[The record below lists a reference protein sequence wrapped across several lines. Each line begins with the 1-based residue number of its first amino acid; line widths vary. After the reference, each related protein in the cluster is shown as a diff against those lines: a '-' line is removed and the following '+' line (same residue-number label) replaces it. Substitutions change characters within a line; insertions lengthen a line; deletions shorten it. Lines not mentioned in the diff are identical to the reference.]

1 MSSRNDK
8 RVKRKTRIRKK
19 VSGTSAVPR
28 VSVFKSNN
36 NFFAQLVDDENG
48 VTIASASSIEKGAKV
63 AGSSVKQAEEVGK
76 NLSARAK
83 DKKIDRAVFDRSG
96 YKYHGAVATLAQT
109 LRDNG
114 IQV

>member
-19 VSGTSAVPR
+19 ISGTSSVPR
-28 VSVFKSNN
+28 VSVFKSNSN
-36 NFFAQLVDDENG
+36 LYAQLVDDENG
-48 VTIASASSIEKGAKV
+48 VTIASASSIEKGAKI
-63 AGSSVKQAEEVGK
+63 AESSVKQAEKVGK

-83 DKKIDRAVFDRSG
+83 DKKIEKAVFDRSG
-96 YKYHGAVATLAQT
+96 YKYHGAVAALAQA